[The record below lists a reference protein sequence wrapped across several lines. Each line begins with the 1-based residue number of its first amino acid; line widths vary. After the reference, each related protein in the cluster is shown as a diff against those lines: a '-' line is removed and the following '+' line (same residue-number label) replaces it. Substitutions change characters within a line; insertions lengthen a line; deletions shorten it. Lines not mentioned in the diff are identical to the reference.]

1 MNDGGTTKGMYRDS
15 VEDKMSKLTMIKKG
29 ATAEDMQ
36 VINEIEDLLK
46 QIETAYDKGVRWIKI
61 KKMILKRTD
70 TVLSILLLKDVDV
83 PSYMQAIQQGM
94 PAGNIAIASTLAAAD
109 SKPVYSMRNLNSP
122 MSATSMVIP
131 ESMKDFLSGHA
142 KVTTDYT
149 QDWPQA
155 AEDNPFGEH
164 HPFGFK
170 SNSNP

>member
-1 MNDGGTTKGMYRDS
+1 MDRNQ
-15 VEDKMSKLTMIKKG
+15 EEL
-29 ATAEDMQ
+29 
-36 VINEIEDLLK
+36 
-46 QIETAYDKGVRWIKI
+46 
-61 KKMILKRTD
+61 ILKRTD

-94 PAGNIAIASTLAAAD
+94 PAGNDIAIASTLAAAD

-170 SNSNP
+170 SNSNPMLHGAAHGEPEYVNHIMGSIEKLPSMAEQEKVKSQCPNH